1 MDQLPFPSSDDPI
14 AIAPR
19 YRELQRSAPL
29 TRVLT
34 RVGDEA
40 WLATGYDVVKQ
51 LASEPMLGRSHPEP
65 ERAARSHEAALL
77 GGPSGDFETEQA
89 QHAQMRRLLGSAF
102 SAKRMRLLQESIEHR
117 VDDLLESFGSPPIDL
132 HEALSAPLPVMVI
145 CDLLGAPVE
154 DSERLRS
161 FSTRLAKIDD
171 AADSHTAD
179 EEFTAYAG
187 ELIARK
193 RAEPGEDVF
202 SDLASVDGLGTPEAA
217 RLAKGLLFAGHE
229 TTMTR
234 IDLGTV
240 LFLRH
245 PKQRELLHADPTLI
259 NGAVEEILRL
269 TIGTGASAGTLLR
282 YAGEELEI
290 DSTVINIGDAVL
302 LGFGVA
308 NRDPEVYD
316 RPDEFDITRQPNPHL
331 AFGHGPHFC
340 IGNSLARVELRA
352 VFGKLFE
359 RYPDLRL
366 ATEHLTPRHDAI
378 GGGLARL
385 DVTW

>member
-1 MDQLPFPSSDDPI
+1 MEQLPFPSRADPI
-14 AIAPR
+14 EIAPR
-19 YRELQRSAPL
+19 YRDLQRSAPL

-51 LASEPMLGRSHPEP
+51 LAAEPMLGRSHPEP

-77 GGPSGDFETEQA
+77 GGPSGDFATEQV
-89 QHAQMRRLLGSAF
+89 QHARLRRLLGSAF
-102 SAKRMRLLQESIEHR
+102 SAKRMRLLQESIERR
-117 VDDLLESFGSPPIDL
+117 VDDLLEAFGELPIDL

-171 AADSHTAD
+171 AADSHAAD

-187 ELIARK
+187 ELLAR
-193 RAEPGEDVF
+193 RRTEPGEDVF
-202 SDLASVDGLGTPEAA
+202 SDLAAVDGLAAAEAA

-245 PKQRELLHADPTLI
+245 PEQRELLHADPSLI

-282 YAGEELEI
+282 YAGEELKI

-308 NRDPEVYD
+308 NRDPAVFD
-316 RPDEFDITRQPNPHL
+316 RPDAFDITRHPNPHL

-352 VFGKLFE
+352 VFSKLFE
-359 RYPDLRL
+359 RYPTL
-366 ATEHLTPRHDAI
+366 HLTSDQLEHRQDAI
-378 GGGLARL
+378 GGGLAAL
-385 DVTW
+385 VVAW

>member
-14 AIAPR
+14 EIAPR
-19 YRELQRSAPL
+19 YRELQHSSPL

-40 WLATGYDVVKQ
+40 WLATGYDVVRQ
-51 LASEPMLGRSHPEP
+51 LASEPALGRSHPEP

-77 GGPSGDFETEQA
+77 GGPSGDFETEQE

-117 VDDLLESFGSPPIDL
+117 VDALLEAFPSPPTDL

-154 DSERLRS
+154 DSERLRT
-161 FSTRLAKIDD
+161 FSTRLAKITD
-171 AADSHTAD
+171 AADSHAAD

-187 ELIARK
+187 ELLDRK
-193 RAEPGEDVF
+193 RSAPGEDVF
-202 SDLASVDGLGTPEAA
+202 SDLAGVDGLAAAEAA

-234 IDLGTV
+234 IDLGTL

-245 PKQRELLHADPTLI
+245 PEQRRLLHEDPSLI
-259 NGAVEEILRL
+259 NSAVEEILRL
-269 TIGTGASAGTLLR
+269 TIGTGSSAGTLLR
-282 YAGEELEI
+282 YAGEELKI
-290 DSTVINIGDAVL
+290 DSTVINLGDAVL

-308 NRDPEVYD
+308 NRDPAVFD
-316 RPDEFDITRQPNPHL
+316 RPDAFDITRQPNPHL

-352 VFGKLFE
+352 VFSRLFE
-359 RYPDLRL
+359 RYPTLHL
-366 ATEHLTPRHDAI
+366 ASDQLEHRHDAI
-378 GGGLARL
+378 GGGLAAL
-385 DVTW
+385 EVAW

>member
-77 GGPSGDFETEQA
+77 GGPSGDFATEQE

-102 SAKRMRLLQESIEHR
+102 SAKRMRLLQESIEQR
-117 VDDLLESFGSPPIDL
+117 VDELLESFGNPPIDL
-132 HEALSAPLPVMVI
+132 HEALAAPLPVMVI

-154 DSERLRS
+154 DAERLRS

-171 AADSHTAD
+171 AADSHAAD
-179 EEFTAYAG
+179 EEFTAYAA
-187 ELIARK
+187 ELLERK

-202 SDLASVDGLGTPEAA
+202 SDLAGVDGLAAADAA

-245 PKQRELLHADPTLI
+245 PEQRELLHADPSLI

-282 YAGEELEI
+282 YAGEELKI

-308 NRDPEVYD
+308 NRDPEIYD

-366 ATEHLTPRHDAI
+366 ATDRLTPRHDAI
-378 GGGLARL
+378 GGGLATL
-385 DVTW
+385 EVTW